1 MPPLP
6 SLKKRA
12 GGRSQKRKPKPIDEE
27 KEKEL
32 ADAFAA
38 TSLGR
43 DLGLTKEEFAAD
55 AVRVPLN
62 ERDKPTCDG
71 CSTAYAGTMKCAQ
84 CESVFYCCR
93 GCQVAH
99 WTSKHKGECSLLKV
113 RNEDTAKRVLKSF
126 ETLQGWTDLDLSS
139 TYKAAVRL
147 GLHDKIRE
155 VFERD
160 ITSIIGTCRN
170 EKGFLCYV
178 HPVMKVLF
186 EQRAE
191 GKTESASGN
200 ADGLRIKGYVRSHP
214 DAFDTWLRASV
225 RLIHAIL
232 DRTTLMQNPSN
243 HSAVH
248 HSALE
253 VWKRWVIVFTSPA
266 ASRAVLTAFPPNED
280 GTSKSAGGEVETEAA
295 VTALRKMSEDRARR
309 IVETLRDVMRLLNSV
324 WDPRLDP
331 DNKVGGTVCFLA
343 AVVHHR
349 LRHLRIGIDAKAI
362 YDLEGRS
369 KRVYEFIAPIAKR
382 YVEKSSV
389 LNSQEASAA
398 MARVCGLGRR

>member
-1 MPPLP
+1 V
-6 SLKKRA
+6 
-12 GGRSQKRKPKPIDEE
+12 QKR
-27 KEKEL
+27 
-32 ADAFAA
+32 
-38 TSLGR
+38 
-43 DLGLTKEEFAAD
+43 
-55 AVRVPLN
+55 
-62 ERDKPTCDG
+62 
-71 CSTAYAGTMKCAQ
+71 
-84 CESVFYCCR
+84 
-93 GCQVAH
+93 
-99 WTSKHKGECSLLKV
+99 
-113 RNEDTAKRVLKSF
+113 
-126 ETLQGWTDLDLSS
+126 
-139 TYKAAVRL
+139 
-147 GLHDKIRE
+147 
-155 VFERD
+155 
-160 ITSIIGTCRN
+160 
-170 EKGFLCYV
+170 KGFLCYV
-178 HPVMKVLF
+178 HPVTKVLF